1 MINIKE
7 KSIKLVKGT
16 QNLAA
21 KHPATAAA
29 ISIVSVVFLPW
40 YVLLPVGI
48 VLVTV

>member
-1 MINIKE
+1 MLDIKE

-29 ISIVSVVFLPW
+29 IGILSVVILPW
-40 YVLLPVGI
+40 YVLLPVGV
-48 VLVTV
+48 VLVAV